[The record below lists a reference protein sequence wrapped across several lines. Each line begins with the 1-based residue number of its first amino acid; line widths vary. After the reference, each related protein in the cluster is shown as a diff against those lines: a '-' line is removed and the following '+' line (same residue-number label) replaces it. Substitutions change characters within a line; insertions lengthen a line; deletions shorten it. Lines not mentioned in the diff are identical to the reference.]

1 MEDKGMVIREMEK
14 KWKKSLRSHENHWKD
29 IANESPRDAKEI
41 QKTKPGSPTS
51 AVLHLECL
59 FHHFLEI
66 LWIFI
71 FLVFYFQSFLKVFL
85 PVPALI
91 PKGRKVLR

>member
-59 FHHFLEI
+59 FRI
-66 LWIFI
+66 
-71 FLVFYFQSFLKVFL
+71 LVFLFDYHF
-85 PVPALI
+85 I
-91 PKGRKVLR
+91 PSPLYVYW